1 LNVKEKKRW
10 VRPYLRCY
18 LSLVDDDRRCVLDDS
33 PLLRHLITR
42 VEELIEI
49 GTVSFE
55 RLVKL
60 LRQDVEGRLDD
71 VVLVEVGS
79 IVAGVLLLHATVL
92 EPDMWSDISDV
103 SDLSVLGWIYL
114 TWSEWQGSETRLKA
128 RYV

>member
-55 RLVKL
+55 RLAILLHQGVK
-60 LRQDVEGRLDD
+60 GRLDD
-71 VVLVEVGS
+71 VVLIDVGS
-79 IVAGVLLLHATVL
+79 IGVR
-92 EPDMWSDISDV
+92 V
-103 SDLSVLGWIYL
+103 SPLN
-114 TWSEWQGSETRLKA
+114 A
-128 RYV
+128 